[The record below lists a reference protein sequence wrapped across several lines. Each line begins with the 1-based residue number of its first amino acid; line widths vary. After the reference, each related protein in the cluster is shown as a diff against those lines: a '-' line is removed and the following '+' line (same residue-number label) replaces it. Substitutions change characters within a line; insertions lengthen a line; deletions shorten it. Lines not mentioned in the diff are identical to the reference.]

1 MAGQEEEQ
9 TLLGA
14 EAVVVMTTFKAGVD
28 VTARRRNLRSAMRHL
43 GKASGAAENP
53 HAALPVKCLFCTAEC
68 LITQLG
74 PPRLGDHP
82 LLQ

>member
-1 MAGQEEEQ
+1 MS
-9 TLLGA
+9 LLDG
-14 EAVVVMTTFKAGVD
+14 EICDRQCDIWET
-28 VTARRRNLRSAMRHL
+28 
-43 GKASGAAENP
+43 SGAAENP

>member
-1 MAGQEEEQ
+1 MS
-9 TLLGA
+9 LLDG
-14 EAVVVMTTFKAGVD
+14 EICDRQCDIWET
-28 VTARRRNLRSAMRHL
+28 
-43 GKASGAAENP
+43 SGAAETP
-53 HAALPVKCLFCTAEC
+53 HAAIPVKCLFCTAEC